1 MAYVDNVVTG
11 AISIIRDTQI
21 SNHQIYN
28 IADHNPLRMDEI
40 IQIISSA
47 LKKRPLIINLPK
59 KPFMFLS
66 GLWDRFARLFNGLLP
81 LIKRKLEVY
90 TSEDVIISTKIQEQ
104 LGYQPKVTVEE
115 AISRMASVY
124 QRK

>member
-1 MAYVDNVVTG
+1 MLQFTLLRCDHELLENTACIFGQKAIRRHFPEVYIFKSKDAKGNKINV
-11 AISIIRDTQI
+11 
-21 SNHQIYN
+21 
-28 IADHNPLRMDEI
+28 
-40 IQIISSA
+40 
-47 LKKRPLIINLPK
+47 LPK